1 MNFSL
6 QFAFCM
12 CVCVCVCV
20 CVFRRVHCPII
31 FPLRAVLLWQGSCSD
46 YDPDFAGTFVISLV
60 KSFQE
65 SLDFCSGWSY

>member
-6 QFAFCM
+6 QFAFCIYIY
-12 CVCVCVCV
+12 VCVCV

-46 YDPDFAGTFVISLV
+46 YDPDFAGTFVISRV

-65 SLDFCSGWSY
+65 SLDFCNGWCY